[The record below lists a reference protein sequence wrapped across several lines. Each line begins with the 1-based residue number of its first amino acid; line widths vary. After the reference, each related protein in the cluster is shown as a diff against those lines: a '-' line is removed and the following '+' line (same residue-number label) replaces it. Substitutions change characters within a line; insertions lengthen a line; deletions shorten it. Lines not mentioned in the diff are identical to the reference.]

1 MSGQLQLLL
10 EMQATDLL
18 IDQFTAQKK
27 QAQERIAG
35 VRDEIQA
42 AHGRLDDTKQSL
54 VVAQKDR
61 KLQELELESK
71 ESEIRKH
78 QAELNQVK
86 TNEAY
91 AALLKKV
98 DELKNG
104 VGQTEEAI
112 LGLMDHAD
120 ELQKRVK
127 REEVELKETEAKGA
141 ERIREL
147 EAEVVRLDQTLAEAA
162 ATRAGAAAKV
172 EPMALRKYDRIR
184 VRLPGAAVVPVTNY
198 LCGACHMAVPPQLV
212 TKILK
217 PRENAEDG
225 EGDEYAARTGTLV
238 SDLIEC
244 LNCTRILYVSQTV
257 SQITG

>member
-18 IDQFTAQKK
+18 IDQLTAQKK
-27 QAQERIAG
+27 EAQERIAG
-35 VRDEIQA
+35 VRDDVQA
-42 AHGRLDDTKQSL
+42 AHARVEETKKEL
-54 VVAQKDR
+54 VTTQKDR
-61 KLQELELESK
+61 KLQEVELESK
-71 ESEIRKH
+71 ETEIRKH

-91 AALLKKV
+91 AALVKKV

-112 LGLMDHAD
+112 LGLMDRAD
-120 ELQKRVK
+120 ELQKRLKHDEAGVK
-127 REEVELKETEAKGA
+127 DAEAKGA
-141 ERIREL
+141 VRIRDL
-147 EAEVVRLDQTLAEAA
+147 EGEVARLDQAIADAA
-162 ATRAGAAAKV
+162 ATRAAASAKV

-184 VRLPGAAVVPVTNY
+184 ARLPGAAVVPVTNY
-198 LCGACHMAVPPQLV
+198 LCGGCHMAVPPQLV

-217 PRENAEDG
+217 PRE
-225 EGDEYAARTGTLV
+225 EGDEIDEHAARTGT
-238 SDLIEC
+238 SESELIEC